1 MSGTDDSVDMSVES
15 VATSVES
22 VDTSV
27 ESVDEAR
34 VVEVEVLDE
43 VDEDT
48 VVEVV
53 VLVDDVVAG
62 CVVVVVDPPDAACI
76 HHNCGP
82 INARVALPPLLEGEA
97 SSRVGVVASSS
108 ARWAS
113 AMAASLS
120 SWVSKHKV
128 ELRRPLRLLDE
139 SDPPQ
144 AARTNAITHMADIA
158 RTKI

>member
-1 MSGTDDSVDMSVES
+1 MSGTDDSVDTSVES

-22 VDTSV
+22 VDMSV

-43 VDEDT
+43 VDEVDEDT
-48 VVEVV
+48 VVEVA

-97 SSRVGVVASSS
+97 SSSVGVVASSS

-120 SWVSKHKV
+120 SCVSKHNA
-128 ELRRPLRLLDE
+128 EL
-139 SDPPQ
+139 S
-144 AARTNAITHMADIA
+144 
-158 RTKI
+158 